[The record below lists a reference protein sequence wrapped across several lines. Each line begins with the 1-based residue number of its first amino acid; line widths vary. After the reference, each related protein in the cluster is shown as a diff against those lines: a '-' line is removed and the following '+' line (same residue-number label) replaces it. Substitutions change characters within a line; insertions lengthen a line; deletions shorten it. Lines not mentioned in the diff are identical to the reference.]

1 MSGHNKW
8 AQIKHKKAITDAK
21 KGKVF
26 SKFVRLISIA
36 ARGNPDPKTNA
47 RLKSVIDNARAVN
60 MPNENIERA
69 IKKVSDKDS
78 AQLEELQLEALG
90 PGGAALIITAISDNR
105 NRTIGEIKTLL
116 MKLDAKL
123 VNQGSL
129 AWMFTKS
136 GTEWVATSPLTL
148 SEDDSA
154 KLEKIMEALDDHDD
168 VQDVFTNIE

>member
-26 SKFVRLISIA
+26 SKLVRLISIA
-36 ARGNPDPKTNA
+36 ARGNPDPKTNP
-47 RLKSVIDNARAVN
+47 RLKSVIESARAVN

-78 AQLEELQLEALG
+78 TQLEELQLEALG
-90 PGGAALIITAISDNR
+90 PGGSALIISAISDNR

-116 MKLDAKL
+116 MKLDTKL

-129 AWMFTKS
+129 AWMFTKAS
-136 GTEWVATSPLTL
+136 GEWVPTSPITL
-148 SEDDSA
+148 NEGDA
-154 KLEKIMEALDDHDD
+154 VKLEKILEALDDHDD
-168 VQDVFTNIE
+168 VQDVYTNIQ